1 MPGSFNSLYITEFN
15 EQYDADHDGYLN
27 LVSMVIYKT
36 LQTDLTRHTK
46 KMNYHWREA
55 DTRILANTSLLCTYV
70 YDTKYSSVS
79 CIESLYTTVSYKK
92 YNMIRRRH
100 WSITQC
106 FTFEFGF
113 RRAELI

>member
-46 KMNYHWREA
+46 KMNYH
-55 DTRILANTSLLCTYV
+55 
-70 YDTKYSSVS
+70 
-79 CIESLYTTVSYKK
+79 
-92 YNMIRRRH
+92 
-100 WSITQC
+100 
-106 FTFEFGF
+106 
-113 RRAELI
+113 